1 MYANFI
7 KRIFDFCFAACAIT
21 LLSPLLILI
30 AILSRIYLKKPVMYN
45 SIRAGK
51 NGKPFPL
58 YKFRSMTNE
67 HGADGELLPDELRMT
82 RYGALLR
89 RLSLDEL
96 PQLFNVLRGD
106 MSLIGPRPLPLS
118 YLELYSDEQK
128 KRLSV
133 LPGLTGWTQIR
144 YRADR
149 TWTEKFA
156 EDVYYVERQSFF
168 LDAYIFGMTFVVLVK
183 RFFVNKSAATT
194 NDDFTGNN

>member
-128 KRLSV
+128 
-133 LPGLTGWTQIR
+133 
-144 YRADR
+144 
-149 TWTEKFA
+149 
-156 EDVYYVERQSFF
+156 
-168 LDAYIFGMTFVVLVK
+168 
-183 RFFVNKSAATT
+183 
-194 NDDFTGNN
+194 ND